1 MGMGHPA
8 TPGDRSPVAQERP
21 AGLETRLQ
29 ARAGSGRP
37 LPADVR
43 SFMEPRFGADFSQ
56 VRVHTDGEAARMNRA
71 LNARAFTYKSDIY
84 FGPGQ
89 SPAIS
94 PLTAHEL
101 THVVQQADVPPGGAS
116 GLDAILQR
124 MLACPPRLAADDPV
138 PSGWKSYQGDSSVF
152 HCGFRGILE
161 DRAPTANDLQNECFY
176 DHSGALVDQNHPY
189 AGCRG
194 TPNRYDSRFLGGVP
208 HATLDPGGIVRAGA
222 PAFLSSRVYDLDRSI
237 SSAIQVVSTAGQ
249 VVGSILGALGEAI
262 ALGVLTAEATVDPG
276 NWRFQGLPARSV
288 RHLNVMGAI
297 LGSRAW
303 SQDPE
308 ALLGNLTRRLD
319 SFSIAGLL
327 NEISQDVNQAL
338 QARGMAD
345 QQVSPSAL
353 GELSMLHLIA
363 WLHERGIVQYL
374 RPPEEIAREQLAA
387 QRAATPS
394 Q

>member
-1 MGMGHPA
+1 M
-8 TPGDRSPVAQERP
+8 
-21 AGLETRLQ
+21 
-29 ARAGSGRP
+29 
-37 LPADVR
+37 
-43 SFMEPRFGADFSQ
+43 
-56 VRVHTDGEAARMNRA
+56 
-71 LNARAFTYKSDIY
+71 
-84 FGPGQ
+84 
-89 SPAIS
+89 
-94 PLTAHEL
+94 
-101 THVVQQADVPPGGAS
+101 
-116 GLDAILQR
+116 
-124 MLACPPRLAADDPV
+124 
-138 PSGWKSYQGDSSVF
+138 
-152 HCGFRGILE
+152 
-161 DRAPTANDLQNECFY
+161 
-176 DHSGALVDQNHPY
+176 
-189 AGCRG
+189 
-194 TPNRYDSRFLGGVP
+194 
-208 HATLDPGGIVRAGA
+208 RAGA